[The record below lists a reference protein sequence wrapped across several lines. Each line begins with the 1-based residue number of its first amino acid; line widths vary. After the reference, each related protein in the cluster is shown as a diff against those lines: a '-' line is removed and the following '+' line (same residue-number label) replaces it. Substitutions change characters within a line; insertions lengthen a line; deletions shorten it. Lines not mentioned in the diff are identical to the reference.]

1 LRARNRWPLATREAA
16 RPRNSPPLT
25 FASEISQEN
34 AARRVGILA
43 STQKQDVCAKV
54 RPTGEDAV
62 NLVPVPADLDVRF
75 R

>member
-1 LRARNRWPLATREAA
+1 
-16 RPRNSPPLT
+16 LT

-62 NLVPVPADLDVRF
+62 NLVPVPADLNVRF